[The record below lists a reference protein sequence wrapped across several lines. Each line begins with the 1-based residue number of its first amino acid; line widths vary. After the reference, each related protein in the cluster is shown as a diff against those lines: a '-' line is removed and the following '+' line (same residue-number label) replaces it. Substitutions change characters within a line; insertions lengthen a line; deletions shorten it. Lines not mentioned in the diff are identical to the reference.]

1 MENNIKPISNE
12 LLNKKPGIN
21 DNMNNSFHIRRRK
34 TFLIDQKPK
43 MYKNEAKKRNSYAYS
58 TYNVF
63 QNQRKMSFHKIR
75 RRSSLTKDFRALEE
89 DVRCSILEM
98 RRNCLWE
105 IRRQSHDISTLF
117 ESIDNNIKTN
127 SSIGNIKRKFSMKFL
142 EDLELN
148 KENNNIYGLKKCK
161 TVNIKKVKYNKK
173 SNNNKK
179 TEMENNDMNKDLGD
193 KTNKKLLSSKELLRL
208 RHKGRKSLIIGEKFR
223 FLGRGGQIID
233 SYNENESDED
243 SEPEGLLLNPET
255 KFVFIYDA
263 IIAFVALYSLIYIPI
278 ELAKNFCFCS
288 SNPNSF
294 KTFINFIFDILFVID
309 LIIEFFREF
318 YTKEDEKLIKN
329 SIKIIHN
336 YIRGWFFLDLLASLP
351 SNILIFYFCK
361 NQSNKICF
369 TFQKNNNLIDFL
381 MLFRCLK
388 ALKVFKISTRK
399 KNQFVTEIVEKC
411 SDYSILD
418 QFMDLFSKISFII
431 AGLHLLSC
439 IHIFIGRHVYP
450 GWIFKNQFQNYS
462 LINLYMISLYY
473 MITTMTT
480 VGYGEISSDS
490 FIEIVFRII
499 LLAVGIICYS
509 WLISSISNGIN
520 KQSYASI
527 NYSNECLLLESI
539 RRSHRELPYKIYFAI
554 KKHLEYKHF
563 RQKIFDKDLLI
574 NNLPYSLKNNLI
586 FSMYKNAIEKLDF
599 FKGISNTNFLA
610 ETLRYFTPI
619 SGKKN
624 DIFIKEN
631 ELIEE
636 IYFVLEGRLAL
647 EVPINM
653 DNPEESVNK
662 YLSNDFLD
670 FAFEFDFEA
679 NYNMLPD
686 ISNFN
691 SNLYDNSDIYGTRRT
706 NIFNSF
712 IIKHKESKKNF
723 ENNVYLKIHDIHK
736 NEDFGD
742 IYVFFS
748 KRSPF
753 ALRAKTKRVKLYG
766 IKKDNFANLCKE
778 YQHLFR
784 RINKKKKHNYKI
796 IKNILIK
803 TISKFCDVKGIKIND
818 RFKDNIYRAIKEL
831 QKENVPIDILKDGKN
846 KNEISEID
854 EQINSTIKE
863 FDSQIQSKIEGNN
876 YDKKNKNKIL
886 NKLLKINTTAENEIK
901 NDTKNIN
908 LYNANIKGTA
918 ITNNIKHSFLQNFNL
933 EGTNNYN
940 YTSSIQENKKY
951 NSKNIKKSLIR
962 KNNGIK
968 RKKQIKTVIR
978 SNIIS
983 NMNLKGYD
991 FDFTE
996 SDESIKT
1003 VKLKDNNESYESSP
1017 NTIKILPQSL
1027 INLLKTKINYQQ
1039 LLNKKSTSK
1048 NAPIFTTIKYNNNI
1062 INNNNNYNTN
1072 NVYEVNKINFQS
1084 KIKNN
1089 SNIKSK
1095 NMSSSGFTF
1104 DKLINKHFR
1113 GEKEFSNLIN
1123 SKFEKSSYSKINPNN
1138 KKKLSKVNSIRDTL
1152 TPNPYFSPIIRGK
1165 NNKNIIYPQNQFN
1178 NYQKCSITNN
1188 NILLKLDEHILNK
1201 YNIFNYESLSFTTTD
1216 SFQIKRCYKNI
1227 NDATN
1232 GVYIKDKKFQSDTL
1246 QFIMDY
1252 KNNKSKNFKKNNS
1265 KTSFNTVK
1273 NLVNF
1278 IPIDNNIKSVD
1289 SRMNIYLSNKLK
1301 LIKKK
1306 TLNLKKKTPF
1316 FKKSNKTKLSNN
1328 HSINSSSNSINNS
1341 NFYIKSLNED
1351 TIMKL
1356 NNNND
1361 INYLKYDDIT

>member
-1 MENNIKPISNE
+1 MENNNSSKLIE
-12 LLNKKPGIN
+12 LLNKKAELNYKI
-21 DNMNNSFHIRRRK
+21 NNSFHIRRRK
-34 TFLIDQKPK
+34 TFLIEQNQKI
-43 MYKNEAKKRNSYAYS
+43 YKKESKKRNSYAYGS
-58 TYNVF
+58 YNAF
-63 QNQRKMSFHKIR
+63 QNQRKMSLHKNR
-75 RRSSLTKDFRALEE
+75 RRSSLTKDYKVLEE

-105 IRRQSHDISTLF
+105 IRRQSHDISTIF

-127 SSIGNIKRKFSMKFL
+127 SSFGNLKKKLSMKFL

-148 KENNNIYGLKKCK
+148 NDENNVNKLKKCK
-161 TVNIKKVKYNKK
+161 TFNINKVKFNKK
-173 SNNNKK
+173 SNNKNNKK
-179 TEMENNDMNKDLGD
+179 IEEANNDVNKDLEE
-193 KTNKKLLSSKELLRL
+193 KKNKRFLSSKMLMRL
-208 RHKGRKSLIIGEKFR
+208 RHKGRKTLIIGDKFR

-243 SEPEGLLLNPET
+243 SEPESFLINPET
-255 KFVFIYDA
+255 KLVFIYDA
-263 IIAFVALYSLIYIPI
+263 IIAFEALYSLIYIPI
-278 ELAKNFCFCS
+278 ELARNYCFCQ
-288 SNPNSF
+288 SNPSLF
-294 KTFINFIFDILFVID
+294 KTFINIIFDILFMID
-309 LIIEFFREF
+309 LMIEFFREF

-329 SIKIIHN
+329 PIKIIYN

-351 SNILIFYFCK
+351 TNILIYYFCIK
-361 NQSNKICF
+361 HSNETCF
-369 TFQKNNNLIDFL
+369 TFQKNNNLIEFL

-399 KNQFVTEIVEKC
+399 KNQFVTDIVEKC

-418 QFMDLFSKISFII
+418 QFMDLFSKISFVI

-450 GWIFKNQFQNYS
+450 GWIFKNEFQNYS
-462 LINLYMISLYY
+462 LLNLYMVSLYY

-539 RRSHRELPYKIYFAI
+539 RRAHRELPYKTYFAI

-574 NNLPYSLKNNLI
+574 NSLPYSLKNNLI
-586 FSMYKNAIEKLDF
+586 FSMYKIAIEKFHF

-610 ETLRYFTPI
+610 ETLSYFTPI

-662 YLSNDFLD
+662 YLSSDFLD
-670 FAFEFDFEA
+670 FAFDFDFEA
-679 NYNMLPD
+679 NYNELPE
-686 ISNFN
+686 I
-691 SNLYDNSDIYGTRRT
+691 SNLYDNSDIHGTRRT
-706 NIFNSF
+706 NFINSF
-712 IIKHKESKKNF
+712 IVKHKESKGNF

-742 IYVFFS
+742 LYVFFS

-753 ALRAKTKRVKLYG
+753 ALRAKTKKVKLYG
-766 IKKDNFANLCKE
+766 IKKDNFANLCE
-778 YQHLFR
+778 GYQHLFR
-784 RINKKKKHNYKI
+784 RINKKKKHNYKM

-803 TISKFCDVKGIKIND
+803 TISKFCDVKGIKINE

-831 QKENVPIDILKDGKN
+831 QKENVPVDILKGAKN

-863 FDSQIQSKIEGNN
+863 FDSQIQSKIESNI
-876 YDKKNKNKIL
+876 YKKKKL
-886 NKLLKINTTAENEIK
+886 YKLLRNNTTNEDSTKIGK
-901 NDTKNIN
+901 NNIN
-908 LYNANIKGTA
+908 LYNANIKGTT
-918 ITNNIKHSFLQNFNL
+918 IPKNIKNSFMQNFNL
-933 EGTNNYN
+933 ENTNNYH
-940 YTSSIQENKKY
+940 YTSSIKGNWNRKFS
-951 NSKNIKKSLIR
+951 SKNIKKNLMKKS
-962 KNNGIK
+962 NGIK

-978 SNIIS
+978 SNVMS

-991 FDFTE
+991 FDYTE

-1003 VKLKDNNESYESSP
+1003 VKIKDNNESYESSP

-1027 INLLKTKINYQQ
+1027 INLLKTKINYQH
-1039 LLNKKSTSK
+1039 LLNKKEIAINT
-1048 NAPIFTTIKYNNNI
+1048 PLFTTINCNNNI
-1062 INNNNNYNTN
+1062 INNNNNKYNN
-1072 NVYEVNKINFQS
+1072 NVFEVNKNNFHS
-1084 KIKNN
+1084 KINYN
-1089 SNIKSK
+1089 SNIISK
-1095 NMSSSGFTF
+1095 NMSSSGFTI
-1104 DKLINKHFR
+1104 DKLINKKFK

-1123 SKFEKSSYSKINPNN
+1123 SKLERSSYSKKINPQN
-1138 KKKLSKVNSIRDTL
+1138 KRVLSKVNSIRDTL
-1152 TPNPYFSPIIRGK
+1152 TPNPYYSPKSRGK
-1165 NNKNIIYPQNQFN
+1165 NNKNSIFSQNQFN

-1188 NILLKLDEHILNK
+1188 NILLNLDEHILNK
-1201 YNIFNYESLSFTTTD
+1201 YNTFNFENLSFTTAA
-1216 SFQIKRCYKNI
+1216 SFQIKRSYKNI

-1232 GVYIKDKKFQSDTL
+1232 GAYIKEKKFQSDTL
-1246 QFIMDY
+1246 QFLMDY
-1252 KNNKSKNFKKNNS
+1252 KNNKSKTFKRKDS
-1265 KTSFNTVK
+1265 KDSICTKKTHK
-1273 NLVNF
+1273 NLGNF
-1278 IPIDNNIKSVD
+1278 IPTENNIKSVD
-1289 SRMNIYLSNKLK
+1289 SRMNLYLNNKLK

-1316 FKKSNKTKLSNN
+1316 YKKRNQTKVSNN
-1328 HSINSSSNSINNS
+1328 SINSSSNSINNS
-1341 NFYIKSLNED
+1341 NIHIKSLNED
-1351 TIMKL
+1351 TITKL

-1361 INYLKYDDIT
+1361 INNLRYDDIT